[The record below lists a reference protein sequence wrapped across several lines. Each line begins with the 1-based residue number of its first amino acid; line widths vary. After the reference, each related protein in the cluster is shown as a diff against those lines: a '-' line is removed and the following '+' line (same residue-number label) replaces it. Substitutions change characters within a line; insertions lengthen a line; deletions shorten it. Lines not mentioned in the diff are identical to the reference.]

1 MTSNSV
7 SDPGGVAK
15 AQCLSLMHEA
25 QRYFQLLN
33 HTSGSTA
40 NLNFFLI
47 LFAIFHLLLSPW
59 TLRKRKKKAR
69 NMKFVFFFN
78 HFYFNHFNLFP
89 CMCGGVELNTLPID

>member
-59 TLRKRKKKAR
+59 TLRKRKKR
-69 NMKFVFFFN
+69 
-78 HFYFNHFNLFP
+78 L
-89 CMCGGVELNTLPID
+89 EI

>member
-40 NLNFFLI
+40 NLNFLI

-59 TLRKRKKKAR
+59 TLRNRKKKSH
-69 NMKFVFFFN
+69 KYEDIF
-78 HFYFNHFNLFP
+78 
-89 CMCGGVELNTLPID
+89 